1 VVGLAVV
8 RTRPSDGQALPEAGS
23 APRGAGQQKE
33 NNQSN
38 QEEIYKTMNIN
49 EPMSIREIE
58 LRRKEIATQQ
68 AIDIRE
74 VEWCKQ
80 NGRYAEHL
88 DHARHQLVMSM
99 RAYIFGKDHPKRE
112 VVIYPET
119 WWDAVTDRFAP
130 TWFRSRFPV
139 KYTKVTASLEEVYPD
154 IRPAIPDKHA
164 VLMFTVQ
171 THNQYLKQ

>member
-1 VVGLAVV
+1 
-8 RTRPSDGQALPEAGS
+8 
-23 APRGAGQQKE
+23 
-33 NNQSN
+33 
-38 QEEIYKTMNIN
+38 
-49 EPMSIREIE
+49 
-58 LRRKEIATQQ
+58 
-68 AIDIRE
+68 
-74 VEWCKQ
+74 
-80 NGRYAEHL
+80 
-88 DHARHQLVMSM
+88 M

-119 WWDAVTDRFAP
+119 WWDAVKDRFAP